1 MESFALSV
9 AGGLV
14 AHLAL
19 SRIHEVPTH
28 TFVGTYLSTNVLL
41 FAFLLRTSGSHSSSI
56 KNTLLQNTTFLS
68 TLLVLTALR
77 RLFFHPLCIFP
88 TPSRLAALTKLHE
101 AYIMSH
107 GQLGPRLQ
115 LQHRQFGDIIRMG
128 PNEVSIN
135 NVSAIP
141 ALYAR
146 GLPYDNRGPFY
157 ELSRIAGE
165 HHNVHTMLHT
175 PTHAVWRRIWERGFR
190 PEVLA
195 EYTPRLEEH
204 VDRLVEVV
212 RGLKAEPYDVVKVF
226 SRFAYDV

>member
-1 MESFALSV
+1 MESFALSIS
-9 AGGLV
+9 GGLV
-14 AHLAL
+14 AHLVL
-19 SRIHEVPTH
+19 SRIHEVPTR

-41 FAFLLRTSGSHSSSI
+41 FAFLLRISSSLSSII
-56 KNTLLQNTTFLS
+56 KNLLLQNTTFLS
-68 TLLVLTALR
+68 TLLVLTAIR
-77 RLFFHPLCIFP
+77 RLFFHPLCVFP

-101 AYIMSH
+101 AYINTH

-115 LQHRQFGDIIRMG
+115 MQHRQFGDIIRMG

-135 NVSAIP
+135 NVAAIP

-157 ELSRIAGE
+157 ELSQIAGE
-165 HHNVHTMLHT
+165 HNVHTMRHT
-175 PTHAVWRRIWERGFR
+175 PTHAAWRRIWERGFR

-195 EYTPRLEEH
+195 DYTPRLEEH
-204 VDRLVEVV
+204 VNRLVEVV
-212 RGLKAEPYDVVKVF
+212 RGLKEEQYDVVKVF